1 MLDLSILTHA
11 LSLIGGSFGT
21 VIFNYLRARN
31 QDKIDVK
38 KVDLQQDQQ
47 TFLMYKELVNHLSTS
62 VLRMEV
68 EIKQLTKDHH
78 DCTLKNVTLLAQ
90 VQNLEG
96 KIKVLE
102 QKII

>member
-1 MLDLSILTHA
+1 MDLSIFTHGLT
-11 LSLIGGSFGT
+11 LIGGSIGT
-21 VIFNYLRARN
+21 LIFNYLRSRS
-31 QDKIDVK
+31 QDKLDNK

-62 VLRMEV
+62 VLRMEL

-78 DCTLKNVTLLAQ
+78 ECTLKNVTLLAQ

-102 QKII
+102 QKLT